1 MAKRKEIKFRR
12 VNGDLIGRQNGIKF
26 FIYHHTDLQT
36 AGDPAPAYTVGFRTG
51 YGGSN
56 SDCAPTYVSTAGYQQ
71 FTLEGAMEFCQQIA
85 AGEITV
91 EDVLATQAA
100 QDAAKEQA
108 AVKAITARAK
118 KFRDRLEAKGLTYM
132 DLLELEAIHKGLGDI
147 GHNILLG
154 WYHGEG
160 LPHG

>member
-1 MAKRKEIKFRR
+1 MAKRREIKFRR
-12 VNGDLIGRQNGIKF
+12 ENGDLTGRQNGIKF
-26 FIYHHTDLQT
+26 YIFHHESLEA
-36 AGDPAPAYTVGFRTG
+36 AGEPAYTVGFRTG
-51 YGGSN
+51 YGGSS
-56 SDCAPTYVSTAGYQQ
+56 SDCDRTYVSTGGYQQ

-100 QDAAKEQA
+100 QDTAKEQA